1 MTGICWV
8 DEEESWVFMGTGAV
22 RGDSNWEAGRD
33 GNSGLNCEGRGLQ
46 PVRMI
51 TGVSAARPFV
61 TGMVAADSGARS
73 VKLVL

>member
-1 MTGICWV
+1 VPDEMTGICWV

-46 PVRMI
+46 PLKYDYI
-51 TGVSAARPFV
+51 ISHG
-61 TGMVAADSGARS
+61 
-73 VKLVL
+73 K